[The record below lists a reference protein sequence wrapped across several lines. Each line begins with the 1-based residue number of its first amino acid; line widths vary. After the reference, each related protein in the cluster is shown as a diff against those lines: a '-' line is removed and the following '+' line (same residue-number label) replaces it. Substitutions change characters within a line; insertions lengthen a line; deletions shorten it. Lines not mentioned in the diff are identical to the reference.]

1 VKNSKVKIFI
11 KNMVCG
17 RCEMA
22 VKNELDKLKIPFSEM
37 QLGEVTLDRNLEP
50 AEKIKLSD
58 NLKNLG
64 FELIDDKISQTIER
78 IKNLIVAL
86 VHYQDAKLQVNLS
99 TYLSADLQQ
108 DYSALSNLFS
118 ENEGMTIEHYFIAQK
133 IERVKELL
141 LYKELTLSEI
151 AYQLHY
157 STVGHLSNQFK
168 KNTGLTP
175 TQFKQSNEVK
185 RKQIDAV

>member
-1 VKNSKVKIFI
+1 VKIFI

-22 VKNELDKLKIPFSEM
+22 VKTELDNLNIPFSEM
-37 QLGEVTLDRNLEP
+37 QLGEVTLDRTLELT
-50 AEKIKLSD
+50 EKFKLSE

-64 FELIDDKISQTIER
+64 FELLDDKISQTIER
-78 IKNLIVAL
+78 IKNLIVTL
-86 VHYQDAKLQVNLS
+86 VHYQDAKPKSNLS
-99 TYLSADLQQ
+99 SYLAAELHQ

-118 ENEGMTIEHYFIAQK
+118 ENEGMTIERYFIAQK

-141 LYKELTLSEI
+141 LYNELTLSEI

-157 STVGHLSNQFK
+157 STVGHLRNNF
-168 KNTGLTP
+168 KNTTGITP
-175 TQFKQSNEVK
+175 TVFKQTNQVK

>member
-1 VKNSKVKIFI
+1 
-11 KNMVCG
+11 MVCG

-22 VKNELDKLKIPFSEM
+22 VKTELDKFNISFSKM
-37 QLGEVTLDRNLEP
+37 QLGEVTLDRTLEVT
-50 AEKIKLSD
+50 EKFKLSE
-58 NLKNLG
+58 NLKHLG
-64 FELIDDKISQTIER
+64 FELLDDKISQTIER
-78 IKNLIVAL
+78 IKNLIVTL
-86 VHYQDAKLQVNLS
+86 VHYQDAKPKSNLS
-99 TYLSADLQQ
+99 SYLAADLQQ

-168 KNTGLTP
+168 KTTGITP
-175 TQFKQSNEVK
+175 TVFKQSNEVK